1 MVKINDIKTNF
12 PFISV
17 LNYGDSEYVG
27 IIINQDHNVTTFYDF
42 NIIRTENEKKNFL
55 ELGEIWWWESNRLIP
70 INIFLKTE
78 IETFKYCQKSFSTK
92 DVEVILGPTVNLANI
107 ASKRIKRKVVQ
118 LVRRR

>member
-27 IIINQDHNVTTFYDF
+27 IVINQDHNVTTFYDF
-42 NIIRTENEKKNFL
+42 NIIRTEDEKKSFL

-70 INIFLKTE
+70 INIFLKSE
-78 IETFKYCQKSFSTK
+78 IENFKYCQKSFSTK

>member
-70 INIFLKTE
+70 INIFLRTE
-78 IETFKYCQKSFSTK
+78 IENFKYCQKSFSTK

>member
-42 NIIRTENEKKNFL
+42 NIIRTEDEKKDFL

-70 INIFLKTE
+70 INIFLRTE

>member
-78 IETFKYCQKSFSTK
+78 IENFKYCQKSFSTK